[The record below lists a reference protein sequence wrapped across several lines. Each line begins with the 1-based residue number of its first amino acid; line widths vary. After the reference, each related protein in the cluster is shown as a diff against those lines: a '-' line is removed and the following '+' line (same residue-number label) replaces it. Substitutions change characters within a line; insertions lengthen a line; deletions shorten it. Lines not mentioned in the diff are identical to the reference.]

1 MSASLSHLSDTACD
15 GAQTRQYTANNEA
28 ALQVTCTLALTCTP
42 GLHAWLTTILIHTV
56 LRRARVN
63 SVRIRARDPYSDAVA
78 CRLAIEGCDFNLR
91 LQGSSGAV
99 SRSMAAVARARSR
112 SRLATVGEYSPLC
125 RRPTKCRTDQKY
137 PRTYIQD
144 QQYVYGYTIVHPAAR
159 IYPQQGTRWP
169 CMALVYVD
177 VPRCPAESGNV
188 HIT

>member
-1 MSASLSHLSDTACD
+1 MQRVLVRVSLRARTGFNCSLRNGKGYSDVSVPKPPIRYSMRWCTNAAVYC
-15 GAQTRQYTANNEA
+15 NNEA

-112 SRLATVGEYSPLC
+112 SRLATVGEYSPFC
-125 RRPTKCRTDQKY
+125 KTSTHPCAAGRPNAAPTKSTLV
-137 PRTYIQD
+137 RTYRTSST
-144 QQYVYGYTIVHPAAR
+144 YTD
-159 IYPQQGTRWP
+159 T
-169 CMALVYVD
+169 L
-177 VPRCPAESGNV
+177 
-188 HIT
+188 